1 MRPNNELYNQLIQEW
16 ESINGKI
23 KSPNIIPYE
32 YQEILKEG
40 NKEWIPVEWINKYM
54 NNLPDGSEV
63 YECLLV
69 MLEEWEKENG
79 LLRN

>member
-1 MRPNNELYNQLIQEW
+1 MKPDNELYSQLIQEW

-23 KSPNIIPYE
+23 KYPNIIPYE

-40 NKEWIPVEWINKYM
+40 NREWIPVEWINKYM
-54 NNLPDGSEV
+54 NDLPDSSEA

-69 MLEEWEKENG
+69 MLETWEKENET
-79 LLRN
+79 